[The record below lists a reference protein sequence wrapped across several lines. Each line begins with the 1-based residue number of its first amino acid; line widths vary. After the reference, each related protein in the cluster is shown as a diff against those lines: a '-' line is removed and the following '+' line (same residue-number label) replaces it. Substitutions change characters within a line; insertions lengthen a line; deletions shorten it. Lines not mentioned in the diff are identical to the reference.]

1 MSEPL
6 DIKTRQLLA
15 GVFSRHPG
23 IEQAILYGSRAK
35 GTHHTRSDID
45 IALKGALLDRFDMG
59 AVQMDLDDLDI
70 SWQVDVQHYEAL
82 RNPALRE
89 HIDLVG
95 VIIWTR

>member
-6 DIKTRQLLA
+6 DNKTRQALA
-15 GVFSRHPG
+15 DVLSRHPG

-35 GTHHTRSDID
+35 GTHHQRSDID
-45 IALKGALLDRFDMG
+45 LALKGAQLDRFDIG

-70 SWQVDVQHYEAL
+70 PWQVDVQHYEEL

-89 HIDLVG
+89 HIDRVG
-95 VIIWTR
+95 VVIWAR